1 MAKKPK
7 IAFLG
12 TGGTISYT
20 GRNSLDVWEYMDFGT
35 RLNVKEILSRFPEV
49 EKSAEIIPIDVRQV
63 SSSGIVPNDWLALAS
78 KINEIARSD
87 IGLDGFVVT
96 HGTATLEE
104 TAYFLNLTVK
114 TDIPVVI
121 IGAQRPS
128 SGFATDAGSNLLSAI
143 RVAGSQE
150 ARDLGVLVVLNEEVQ
165 AAREVTKTS
174 TLRLETFQTPDIG
187 MLGYADPDGKVAV
200 YRKPTRL
207 HTNKTIFNIE
217 NIEKLPRVDIVLS
230 YAGADATAIRAFTES
245 GSEALVIATLAP
257 GLPTPDQVSELGSA
271 LKKGT
276 IVIYSTRAGSGRVLR
291 RQSMIKEGIISAD
304 NLNPQKAR
312 VLAMLA
318 LTVSKNPE
326 KIQEIFDTH

>member
-35 RLNVKEILSRFPEV
+35 RLSVSEILSRFPEV
-49 EKSAEIIPIDVRQV
+49 EDSVDIIPIDVRQV
-63 SSSGIVPNDWLALAS
+63 SSSGIIPADWLALAS
-78 KINEIARSD
+78 KINEIASSNTE
-87 IGLDGFVVT
+87 LDGFVVT

-114 TDIPVVI
+114 TDKPVVI

-128 SGFATDAGSNLLSAI
+128 SGFATDAGSNLLSAV
-143 RVAGSQE
+143 RVASSKE
-150 ARDLGVLVVLNEEVQ
+150 AHGYGVLVVLNEEVQ

-187 MLGYADPDGKVAV
+187 MLGYADPDGKVAL

-207 HTNKTIFNIE
+207 HTTNTIFNIE
-217 NIEKLPRVDIVLS
+217 NIKELPVVDIVLS
-230 YAGADATAIRAFTES
+230 YAGANGTAIDAFIES
-245 GSEALVIATLAP
+245 GTEALILASLAP
-257 GLPTPDQVSELGSA
+257 GLPTPDQVLKITSA
-271 LKKGT
+271 IKKD
-276 IVIYSTRAGSGRVLR
+276 IKIIYSTRAGSGRVLR
-291 RQSMIKEGIISAD
+291 RESMVGEGIISAD

-318 LTVSKNPE
+318 LTISKDPE
-326 KIQEIFDTH
+326 KIQHIFDTH